1 MPAGRRRENRCGSQM
16 RRSSSRA
23 PRAGSGRHDRGM
35 NKPQVVTVR
44 GLRKAYGDRM
54 VVDGLDLD
62 VPAGEIWG
70 GYPATPRKQWMRQQL
85 VLARLAAPGAK
96 AAEPAKPSGES

>member
-1 MPAGRRRENRCGSQM
+1 M
-16 RRSSSRA
+16 
-23 PRAGSGRHDRGM
+23 H
-35 NKPQVVTVR
+35 
-44 GLRKAYGDRM
+44 
-54 VVDGLDLD
+54 D